1 MLEWIGLIPLLGLTG
16 NWRGYR
22 MGGKAIGGANMSTDM
37 KKKFEAARAA
47 GNMDQAQAIADKTQK
62 FNDDKKAEKAKA
74 KEAKTIADREAESD
88 SKQARTLS
96 ASDIKIKPV
105 AAIKN
110 GQQNER
116 NFAYSSNN
124 LYVVIEPTG
133 KSNSYVVY
141 QNDGVAAKKVATI
154 GLGMEKRLKEEIAKR
169 ENKLNNMEEVRRIAD
184 KTQAFNDAKKAE
196 KAAKS
201 VLTNDKR
208 GQYDPMKSL
217 SLQERTNLANSF
229 IENSGMSKREAQ
241 SFVKKANDFSGG
253 TVREYS
259 KKKQFVDSNNRLYA
273 LSSNGKDFVLVG
285 TYNKSGQIE

>member
-1 MLEWIGLIPLLGLTG
+1 MLEWLGLLPFLGLQG

-22 MGGKAIGGANMSTDM
+22 MGGKAIGGDNMSTAL
-37 KKKFEAARAA
+37 KKKFEEARAA
-47 GNMDQAQAIADKTQK
+47 GNMDEVRRIADKTQS
-62 FNDDKKAEKAKA
+62 FNDAKKAEKAA
-74 KEAKTIADREAESD
+74 KGD

-154 GLGMEKRLKEEIAKR
+154 GLGMEERLKEEIAKR
-169 ENKLNNMEEVRRIAD
+169 ENKLNN
-184 KTQAFNDAKKAE
+184 
-196 KAAKS
+196 
-201 VLTNDKR
+201 
-208 GQYDPMKSL
+208 
-217 SLQERTNLANSF
+217 
-229 IENSGMSKREAQ
+229 
-241 SFVKKANDFSGG
+241 
-253 TVREYS
+253 
-259 KKKQFVDSNNRLYA
+259 
-273 LSSNGKDFVLVG
+273 
-285 TYNKSGQIE
+285 